1 MAKPSV
7 LSATDKATIA
17 ERYANGETL
26 VSIAADYR
34 IGHSQA
40 RAITD
45 AHGVYARPRRQ
56 APMEVA
62 PAPIK
67 LPDVPDT
74 RDYTARAFGDPS
86 PAHRLLWQAGMRA

>member
-1 MAKPSV
+1 MAHPRV
-7 LSATDKATIA
+7 LTDIDKATIA

-26 VSIAADYR
+26 VAIAADYG
-34 IGHSQA
+34 IGHN
-40 RAITD
+40 RCREITD

-62 PAPIK
+62 PAPFK

-74 RDYTARAFGDPS
+74 RDMTARLCGDPS
-86 PAHRLLWQAGMRA
+86 VAHRLLWQSGVGR